1 MGPQPCVVAHG
12 CPRSCAPRDAPGS
25 CSPARWERPGLWHS
39 PARKLR
45 IVPLLLRL
53 GEATPRASCRAG
65 THSGVPTWPQ
75 SLCGVCYAEGSGGEL
90 GSAGIGSCSQLL
102 RRVEH
107 RARKRSSVLR
117 WGRQRDRVPGSSSSR
132 ALPHPGLFFVPSLS
146 AFPHLVPAVPAEQC
160 QLASELSSS
169 DGSPPSR
176 GLRKGW

>member
-25 CSPARWERPGLWHS
+25 CSPARGTRPGLWHS

-53 GEATPRASCRAG
+53 GEAIPRAGCRAG

-75 SLCGVCYAEGSGGEL
+75 SLCGVCCAEGPGESWAAL
-90 GSAGIGSCSQLL
+90 GSAPAHSCSG
-102 RRVEH
+102 RGGPRG
-107 RARKRSSVLR
+107 RKRSLCC
-117 WGRQRDRVPGSSSSR
+117 GGEGKETVPGSSSSR

-146 AFPHLVPAVPAEQC
+146 AFPHLVSAVPAEQC